1 MEQVNETAFPVDE
14 SAFQDWIAQY
24 RHELLVHCYRI
35 LGSMDDAEDALQE
48 TWLRAWRRLSSLKE
62 RTALRAWL
70 YKIATNVSLDMLD
83 HRKARTLPTILY
95 PAADPDDLLP
105 DPIADPIWLDPMPD
119 TMLDGLPANPEA
131 RYEARESITLAF
143 LAVLQKLPPRQRA
156 ILLLRDVLGWKTQE
170 VADLLD
176 VTTVAVNSTLQR
188 ARDTMKREYD
198 QPGVRI
204 LVRPENA
211 ETANLLSRY
220 VQAWEA
226 ADSAN
231 LISLLRDD
239 AVLTM
244 PPFPTWFRGAAA
256 IQRFLDQLLFAQAA
270 PGLFR
275 MAATRANGSPAFAV
289 YQRDNQG
296 VYRPTALQ
304 ILTVA
309 DDRIAQIDDFIALDD
324 RLFTRFG
331 LPLTG

>member
-1 MEQVNETAFPVDE
+1 MAQINETAYPVDE

-62 RTALRAWL
+62 RAALRAWL

-83 HRKARTLPTILY
+83 HRKSRALPATLFPS
-95 PAADPDDLLP
+95 ADPDEMLP

-119 TMLDGLPANPEA
+119 TLLDGLPANPEA
-131 RYEARESITLAF
+131 RYETRESITLAF

-170 VADLLD
+170 VANLLE

-188 ARDTMKREYD
+188 ARETMKREYD
-198 QPGVRI
+198 KPGVHI

-226 ADSAN
+226 ADSGT
-231 LISLLRDD
+231 LITLLRDD

-244 PPFPTWFRGAAA
+244 PPFPTWFRGTTA
-256 IQRFLDQLLFAQAA
+256 IQSFLDQLLFTQAT
-270 PGLFR
+270 PGVFR

-289 YQRDNQG
+289 YQRDNLG

-304 ILTVA
+304 ILTIA

-324 RLFTRFG
+324 RLFSQFG

>member
-1 MEQVNETAFPVDE
+1 MAQADKSMYFGDDST
-14 SAFQDWIAQY
+14 FQHLIAQY

-48 TWLRAWRRLSSLKE
+48 TWLRAWRRLGALRE
-62 RTALRAWL
+62 RAALRAWL

-83 HRKARTLPTILY
+83 QHTARALPTILY
-95 PAADPDDLLP
+95 PAADPDDMLP
-105 DPIADPIWLDPMPD
+105 DPISDPIWLDPFPD
-119 TMLDGLPANPEA
+119 ALLDGLPVNPEA
-131 RYEARESITLAF
+131 RYEVRESITLAF

-170 VADLLD
+170 VAELLE

-188 ARDTMKREYD
+188 ARETMKREYD
-198 QPGVRI
+198 KPGVHSF
-204 LVRPENA
+204 LPPENA

-244 PPFPTWFRGAAA
+244 PPFPTWFRGKVA
-256 IQRFLDQLLFAQAA
+256 IQKFLDQFLFVQAA
-270 PGLFR
+270 PNRFR
-275 MAATRANGSPAFAV
+275 LAATHANGCPAFAI
-289 YQRDNQG
+289 YQRDDMG
-296 VYRPTALQ
+296 VYRATALH
-304 ILTVA
+304 ILTIS
-309 DDRIAQIDDFIALDD
+309 DNRIAQIDDFITLDN
-324 RLFTRFG
+324 RLFTHFG
-331 LPLTG
+331 LSLTG